1 MKIMTIGDTATSWGP
16 VSRVLHWVAAALILV
31 LVAHGYWMTDFAPR
45 GSHVPHYMWHASVG
59 YALLALMFVWLFWR
73 LGNTSPRLPAGP
85 AWERVAVVAGHSV
98 LYAMVFAAAFT
109 GWALAG
115 TARKPLDS
123 MFGLLRLPPIVN
135 AAPDPERAL
144 HATLGTWHSIAAWT
158 LVALVALH
166 VAVAVWHWVVRKDDV
181 VQRMIHSA
189 TQ

>member
-1 MKIMTIGDTATSWGP
+1 MTIGDTATSWGP

-45 GSHVPHYMWHASVG
+45 DSHVPHYMWHASVG

-73 LGNTSPRLPAGP
+73 LGNTSPRLPAAP
-85 AWERVAVVAGHSV
+85 PWERAAVVAGHSV

-144 HATLGTWHSIAAWT
+144 HATLGRWHSIAAWT

-166 VAVAVWHWVVRKDDV
+166 VVVAVWHWVMRKNDV
-181 VQRMIHSA
+181 MQRMIHSA

>member
-1 MKIMTIGDTATSWGP
+1 MTIGDTATSWGP
-16 VSRVLHWVAAALILV
+16 VSRVLHGVAAALILV

-45 GSHVPHYMWHASVG
+45 GSHFPHYAWHASVG

-73 LGNTSPRLPAGP
+73 LGNTAPRLPTGS

-123 MFGLLRLPPIVN
+123 VFGLLRLPPIVN
-135 AAPDPERAL
+135 AQDPERAL
-144 HATLGTWHSIAAWT
+144 HATLVTWHSIVAWT
-158 LVALVALH
+158 LVTLVALH
-166 VAVAVWHWVVRKDDV
+166 VAIAVRHWIVRKDDV
-181 VQRMIHSA
+181 RQRMIHSA
-189 TQ
+189 TP